1 MGEGPDSSYRAVRN
15 FPWHGGVPAGP
26 AARLK
31 LRRITRTC
39 HILSWAARTVL
50 AAICAQR
57 PERSAGVCLGQAVES
72 GGVAGHGGQRN
83 PACRRSGRQ
92 RGGRKR
98 HFLTRDLRHIA

>member
-57 PERSAGVCLGQAVES
+57 PERAAGVCLGQA
-72 GGVAGHGGQRN
+72 
-83 PACRRSGRQ
+83 GR
-92 RGGRKR
+92 RKR
-98 HFLTRDLRHIA
+98 RRRRPRRAAQPSVSPQRAAEGRTEEALSHA